1 MVSYMHVGGWPSLQ
15 LDARAS
21 CSALDIVLRSSI
33 VESQKVQDRALESHK
48 FQVILI
54 RALKPVRALTSLEK
68 RREISLYTL
77 LDTMADY
84 PIPSYQASCPS

>member
-1 MVSYMHVGGWPSLQ
+1 MVSYLHVGERVSLQ

-33 VESQKVQDRALESHK
+33 VESQKVKDRAFESHK
-48 FQVILI
+48 FQVILA

-77 LDTMADY
+77 LYTMADC
-84 PIPSYQASCPS
+84 PIPSNQASCPS